1 MRESFNSVKQGLKMT
16 VSSVT
21 KTMKNYS
28 YSEILSAFDQAISED
43 TCSSQRGPSSN
54 GF

>member
-16 VSSVT
+16 LSSVI
-21 KTMKNYS
+21 KTMKNDS
-28 YSEILSAFDQAISED
+28 YSETLNAFDQAVSED